1 MRKAASIRFG
11 IKERF
16 DPAGIYDTENQ
27 NILTI
32 VPASSPKF
40 AFTQF
45 DIAEEISQYGGGGLR
60 SAGCIMSSMSA
71 SL

>member
-1 MRKAASIRFG
+1 MRRAANVRFG

-32 VPASSPKF
+32 VPASSPK
-40 AFTQF
+40 AV
-45 DIAEEISQYGGGGLR
+45 
-60 SAGCIMSSMSA
+60 
-71 SL
+71 